1 MSEQNAKTYL
11 VTNRSASRV
20 HYSVPEIGV
29 KSRDF
34 QPGESKTIKYEEIL
48 GLSYIPGGLELIR
61 DYLQVKALEQQDEE
75 IKTLVGKTEPE
86 YNMDSQAVKNL
97 IQTGSMDE
105 WLDALD
111 FAPEGVI
118 DLIKTLSVELPLT
131 DTQKMQAFKEK
142 KKVDLK
148 SMIEIRQAELAEERA
163 AQVETTPTRRTAA
176 AADTSEAAPVRRTS
190 GSKYKVVSK
199 GE

>member
-1 MSEQNAKTYL
+1 MTENTVKTYL
-11 VTNRSASRV
+11 VTNRSASRL

-34 QPGESKTIKYEEIL
+34 QPGESKKIKYDELL

-61 DYLQVKALEQQDEE
+61 DYLKVEALEKQDED
-75 IKTLVGKTEPE
+75 IKTIVGKTEPE
-86 YNMDSQAVKNL
+86 YNMDSKAVKDL
-97 IQTGSMDE
+97 IQTGTMDE

-118 DLIKTLSVELPLT
+118 DLIKTLSTELPLT

-142 KKVDLK
+142 KKVDLA
-148 SMIEIRQAELAEERA
+148 SMIQIRQAELAEERA
-163 AQVETTPTRRTAA
+163 AQVDTTPTRRTAA
-176 AADTSEAAPVRRTS
+176 TEKTEAAPERRTS